1 LFPQPKPSRPRRT
14 TRAAAQRKSPPP
26 RARFREVS
34 SEMEAFGG
42 FFVDE
47 KAARVEN
54 IFLEFL
60 RRFKEADAAE
70 AFYETEL
77 EAMRSRESTTMYVD
91 FAHVMRFN
99 DVLQKAISEEYLR
112 FEPYLRNACKRFV
125 MEQRTGENRAPII
138 SDDSPNKDINIA
150 FYNIPM
156 LKRLREL
163 GTAEIG
169 KLTAVM
175 GVVTRTSEVRP
186 ELLQGT
192 FKCLD
197 CGNVVKNVEQQF
209 KYTEV
214 VTVNLMF
221 YFFLSCNVSNERF
234 LLLNFS
240 Q

>member
-1 LFPQPKPSRPRRT
+1 MLNCMM
-14 TRAAAQRKSPPP
+14 
-26 RARFREVS
+26 V
-34 SEMEAFGG
+34 
-42 FFVDE
+42 
-47 KAARVEN
+47 
-54 IFLEFL
+54 
-60 RRFKEADAAE
+60 
-70 AFYETEL
+70 
-77 EAMRSRESTTMYVD
+77 
-91 FAHVMRFN
+91 
-99 DVLQKAISEEYLR
+99 AITIDL
-112 FEPYLRNACKRFV
+112 NCCC
-125 MEQRTGENRAPII
+125 N
-138 SDDSPNKDINIA
+138 
-150 FYNIPM
+150 
-156 LKRLREL
+156 RLREL